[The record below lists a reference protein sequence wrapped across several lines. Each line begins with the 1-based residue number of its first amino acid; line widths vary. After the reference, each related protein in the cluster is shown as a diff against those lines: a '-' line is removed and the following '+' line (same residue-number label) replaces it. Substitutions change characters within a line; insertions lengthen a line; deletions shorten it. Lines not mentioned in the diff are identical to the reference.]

1 MKGYKQ
7 HTEHKDFIIGIRLE
21 DINVKAF
28 LLKGAKPFFNYFFY
42 WNEELIFSGKDFRIK
57 PFSSP
62 KSVMG
67 INELLAFFTIDPL
80 NDGVVFPE
88 DYNEKQLEWSQSNDC
103 AELDVSVHDIIS
115 QCDEEHLNDA
125 IEYFEKGIIY

>member
-1 MKGYKQ
+1 
-7 HTEHKDFIIGIRLE
+7 
-21 DINVKAF
+21 
-28 LLKGAKPFFNYFFY
+28 
-42 WNEELIFSGKDFRIK
+42 
-57 PFSSP
+57 
-62 KSVMG
+62 MG